1 MYICTSIIKTLEN
14 LKKCIAN
21 RRAIMFCFY
30 NYTVWDVIGRC
41 FRQPHFSGVY
51 VLANG
56 CGTELAELLY
66 NIDTRGNH
74 GKPTILWLYNG
85 ISATKRLW
93 SICVIS
99 PAMGLEPTT
108 YWYVFFLWDITEY
121 HPIQLGY
128 NDIYNQQH
136 WVFECVWTW
145 GIAVYTSDIPKVEI
159 EHKLTE
165 LDDAKSVSLTPYF

>member
-1 MYICTSIIKTLEN
+1 MTGFIFIYVYIYNHISYMYICTSIIKTLEN

-108 YWYVFFLWDITEY
+108 YWYVFFFFM
-121 HPIQLGY
+121 GY
-128 NDIYNQQH
+128 NGVSPN
-136 WVFECVWTW
+136 TT
-145 GIAVYTSDIPKVEI
+145 GI
-159 EHKLTE
+159 
-165 LDDAKSVSLTPYF
+165 